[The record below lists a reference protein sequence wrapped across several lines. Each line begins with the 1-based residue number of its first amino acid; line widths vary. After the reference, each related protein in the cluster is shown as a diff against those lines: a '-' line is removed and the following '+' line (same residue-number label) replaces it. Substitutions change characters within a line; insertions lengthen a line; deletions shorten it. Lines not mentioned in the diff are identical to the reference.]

1 MPRKTTA
8 DAPAPAR
15 RRYDDA
21 CAAAHALDL
30 IGERWALLVARELML
45 GPKRFTDLRRGLPA
59 VSPNV
64 LTQRLEDLEA
74 ASIVQRMRLPPPAA
88 SQVYALTEWGRELEP
103 VMQSLGRWAARSP
116 TKPRDTPMGTDSM
129 ILSLRTMFDGTA
141 AKGPKLA
148 LELRMGEDVFA
159 ADVARGRLTL
169 ERGAHPAPQV
179 TISADANT
187 LAALVYGGMP
197 LAAAIRGGQAQV
209 DGDADVLRAFFK
221 LFPLPP
227 IADTT
232 AQVKA
237 PKGD

>member
-8 DAPAPAR
+8 TPPVSAR

-30 IGERWALLVARELML
+30 IGERWALLVVRELML

-88 SQVYALTEWGRELEP
+88 SQVYALTEWGTELEP
-103 VMQSLGRWAARSP
+103 VIQVMGRWAARSP
-116 TKPRDTPMGTDSM
+116 TKPQGTPMGTDSM
-129 ILSLRTMFDGTA
+129 ILSLRTMFDA
-141 AKGPKLA
+141 ASAKGVKLT

-159 ADVARGRLTL
+159 ATVARNALTL
-169 ERGAHPAPQV
+169 ERGAHPAPEVVV
-179 TISADANT
+179 TTDANT
-187 LAALVYGGMP
+187 LAALVYGGMT
-197 LAAAIRGGQAQV
+197 LTAATRGRQATIE
-209 DGDADVLRAFFK
+209 GDADVLRAFVK

-227 IADTT
+227 VAEVT
-232 AQVKA
+232 ASPA
-237 PKGD
+237 SASRT